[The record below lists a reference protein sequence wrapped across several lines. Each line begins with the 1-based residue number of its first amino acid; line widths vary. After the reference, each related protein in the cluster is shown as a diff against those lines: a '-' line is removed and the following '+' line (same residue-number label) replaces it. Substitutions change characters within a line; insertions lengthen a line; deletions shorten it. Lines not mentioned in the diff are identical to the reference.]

1 MNPHQPLRPSW
12 DCAACGQPW
21 PCRPARERMAAEA
34 DTSLRI
40 AAWSWLEEA
49 MRDMPDAPAGQ
60 LWQRFVGW
68 TRTGKA
74 GEPAPPS

>member
-1 MNPHQPLRPSW
+1 
-12 DCAACGQPW
+12 
-21 PCRPARERMAAEA
+21 MAAEA

-49 MRDMPDAPAGQ
+49 MRDMPDAPASE

-68 TRTGKA
+68 TRKA
-74 GEPAPPS
+74 I